1 MHLIYEKTGLAV
13 LVGDVVHLGG
23 KPFVITGWAEPH
35 KPASTGRVHVKTMD
49 ERGYFFEYFPGVIGA
64 DWVGRTDR
72 GE

>member
-1 MHLIYEKTGLAV
+1 MHLIYEETGAAV
-13 LVGDVVHLGG
+13 LVGDVVHLQG
-23 KPFVITGWAEPH
+23 KPFVVTGWAEPH

-49 ERGYFFEYFPGVIGA
+49 ERGYFFEYFPSVIGA